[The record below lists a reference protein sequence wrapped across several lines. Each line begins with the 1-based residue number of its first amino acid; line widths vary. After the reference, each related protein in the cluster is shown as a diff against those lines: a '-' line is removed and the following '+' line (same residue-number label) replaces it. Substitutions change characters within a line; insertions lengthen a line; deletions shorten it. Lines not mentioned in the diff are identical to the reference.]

1 MSGGN
6 YQSISP
12 PILPIAESHHP
23 RPLLPGPPERLVR
36 TESNEVQST
45 PELKGVFKKDVQ
57 GTPGSG
63 RKGKG
68 KAVAAAVSDD
78 GEDED
83 NQEGNGKEGKV
94 STADFIRRLWTMVS
108 WNVPLR
114 DTRTS

>member
-1 MSGGN
+1 M
-6 YQSISP
+6 
-12 PILPIAESHHP
+12 
-23 RPLLPGPPERLVR
+23 
-36 TESNEVQST
+36 QST

-78 GEDED
+78 GEDEE

-114 DTRTS
+114 DTRTSRSLKALYIVADASFLKGRGIRRRREIPGLERDRG